1 MLSAGLGF
9 PETTGQGKNS
19 RQPRQGRAPC
29 PGEGGAGSLGAGG
42 PRTSVHF
49 PGAKMFPSSVLSQG
63 PPSDT
68 CHVGKAPAQWPAQ
81 LVWAPGAARTR
92 PPLSRVMPLA
102 LPSNSCPP
110 WSAPP
115 QPCPPPAPEGTG
127 LWKLL
132 SSLTGK
138 GLPASFTRHLRVGSG
153 PVLGCM
159 DRRDA
164 LFPSDARSQVGR

>member
-92 PPLSRVMPLA
+92 PPLSRVMPLEA
-102 LPSNSCPP
+102 GCGWRVFPRPP
-110 WSAPP
+110 TS
-115 QPCPPPAPEGTG
+115 PPASTCHI
-127 LWKLL
+127 L
-132 SSLTGK
+132 S
-138 GLPASFTRHLRVGSG
+138 PAWEEDEDPDTQAGPFLHRGAEHLRITRRL
-153 PVLGCM
+153 PWCLVLFSFC
-159 DRRDA
+159 
-164 LFPSDARSQVGR
+164 LS